1 MQRKKI
7 QARATPRCDNMSIA
21 LLPGFFDLT
30 TQQKFSLMETTRL
43 ETSPELTQPAAT
55 DCLVFKPITLDSL
68 SEIAPYLPQQ
78 NYRTCDF
85 SIGGIYM
92 WVDYFGYEYAICH
105 DTLFIRG
112 GEEEHLQNTAFAVP
126 VGALDLKESIPLL
139 GAYCR
144 QHGQALILSAVP
156 EPAAQTIAGLYG
168 CPVTELPDW
177 GDYLYRASD
186 LATLVGHRFNK
197 KRNRVN
203 KFKSTYPDFQYEPVT
218 AQNLPELKAFFDRY
232 MQAYHKDSEL
242 FAYEESK
249 VAQVLR
255 EYDRLPFEGGLLR
268 VGGEIAAFSVGEV
281 VNDTLIVHIE
291 KARKDIVGAYEAIN
305 YFYSA
310 QMAETHPEVQY
321 INREDDAG
329 DPGLREAKLSYNP
342 ETILKKYNIPLDN
355 FLQ

>member
-1 MQRKKI
+1 MG
-7 QARATPRCDNMSIA
+7 IA
-21 LLPGFFDLT
+21 VLPDFFDLT

-43 ETSPELTQPAAT
+43 ETAPELTQPAAT
-55 DCLVFKPITLDSL
+55 DCLVFKPITLNSL

-78 NYRTCDF
+78 SYRTCDF

-112 GEEEHLQNTAFAVP
+112 GEEDHLQNTAFAVP
-126 VGALDLKESIPLL
+126 VGSLDLKESIPLL

>member
-1 MQRKKI
+1 MG
-7 QARATPRCDNMSIA
+7 IA
-21 LLPGFFDLT
+21 LLPDFFDLT

-43 ETSPELTQPAAT
+43 ETAPELTQPAAT
-55 DCLVFKPITLDSL
+55 DCLVFKPITLNSL

-78 NYRTCDF
+78 SYRTCDF

-112 GEEEHLQNTAFAVP
+112 GEEDHLQNTAFAVP

-144 QHGQALILSAVP
+144 QHRQSLILSAVP
-156 EPAAQTIAGLYG
+156 EPAAQTIAELYG

>member
-1 MQRKKI
+1 
-7 QARATPRCDNMSIA
+7 MSIA

-43 ETSPELTQPAAT
+43 ETAPELTQPAAT

-112 GEEEHLQNTAFAVP
+112 GEEDHLQNTAFAVP
-126 VGALDLKESIPLL
+126 VGSLDLKESIPLL

-144 QHGQALILSAVP
+144 QHGQPLILSAVP
-156 EPAAQTIAGLYG
+156 EPAAQTIAELYG

-218 AQNLPELKAFFDRY
+218 AQNLPELKDFFDRY

-249 VAQVLR
+249 VAQVLH

>member
-1 MQRKKI
+1 MG
-7 QARATPRCDNMSIA
+7 IA
-21 LLPGFFDLT
+21 LLPDFFDLT

-43 ETSPELTQPAAT
+43 ETAPELTQPAAT
-55 DCLVFKPITLDSL
+55 DCLVFKPITLNSL
-68 SEIAPYLPQQ
+68 SEIAPYQPQQ
-78 NYRTCDF
+78 SYRTCDF

-112 GEEEHLQNTAFAVP
+112 GEEDHLQNTAFAVP

-144 QHGQALILSAVP
+144 QHGQPLILSAVP
-156 EPAAQTIAGLYG
+156 EPAAQTIAELYG

-249 VAQVLR
+249 VAQVLH

>member
-1 MQRKKI
+1 
-7 QARATPRCDNMSIA
+7 MSIA
-21 LLPGFFDLT
+21 RLPDFFDLT

-43 ETSPELTQPAAT
+43 ETAPEITQPAAT

-78 NYRTCDF
+78 SYRTCDF

-112 GEEEHLQNTAFAVP
+112 GEEDHLQNTAFAVP

-144 QHGQALILSAVP
+144 QHRQSLILSAVP
-156 EPAAQTIAGLYG
+156 EPAAQTIAELYG

>member
-1 MQRKKI
+1 
-7 QARATPRCDNMSIA
+7 MSIA
-21 LLPGFFDLT
+21 LLPDFFDLT

-43 ETSPELTQPAAT
+43 ETAPELTQPAAT
-55 DCLVFKPITLDSL
+55 DCLVFKPITLNSL

-78 NYRTCDF
+78 SYRTCDF

-112 GEEEHLQNTAFAVP
+112 GEEDHLQNTAFAVP

-156 EPAAQTIAGLYG
+156 EPAAQTIAELYG